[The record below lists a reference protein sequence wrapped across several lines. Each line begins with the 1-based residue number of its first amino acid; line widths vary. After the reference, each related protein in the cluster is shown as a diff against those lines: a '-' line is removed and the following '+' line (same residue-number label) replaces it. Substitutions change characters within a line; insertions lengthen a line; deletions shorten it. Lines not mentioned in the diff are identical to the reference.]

1 MSKAKG
7 IEYMTIVLADEPI
20 VVDHN
25 IVTSYNP
32 STAFDVAF
40 QLLESLT
47 TKENCTKVKYLMGF
61 IKE

>member
-1 MSKAKG
+1 
-7 IEYMTIVLADEPI
+7 MTIVLADEPI